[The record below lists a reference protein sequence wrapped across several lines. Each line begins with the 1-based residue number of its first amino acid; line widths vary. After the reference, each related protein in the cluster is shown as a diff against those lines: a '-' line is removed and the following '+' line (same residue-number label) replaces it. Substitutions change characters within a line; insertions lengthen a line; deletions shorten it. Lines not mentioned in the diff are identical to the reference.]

1 MQTKFVVK
9 QQFSQCYYKFSENS
23 LKGSVM
29 LVVNALFFKGTWDR
43 QPFSEKATR
52 IGKFYPTKISSVDV
66 PMMHSYGRFY
76 YSSSTELDAK
86 ILRIPYSVRKK
97 LFFKLTAFFK
107 FKYKFNFQ
115 N

>member
-1 MQTKFVVK
+1 MI
-9 QQFSQCYYKFSENS
+9 
-23 LKGSVM
+23 
-29 LVVNALFFKGTWDR
+29 VVNALFFKGTWDR

-52 IGKFYPTKISSVDV
+52 TGKFYPTVANSIDV

-97 LFFKLTAFFK
+97 LFLFFK
-107 FKYKFNFQ
+107 FTVFFKFGFYN
-115 N
+115 NIILISKIKMYL